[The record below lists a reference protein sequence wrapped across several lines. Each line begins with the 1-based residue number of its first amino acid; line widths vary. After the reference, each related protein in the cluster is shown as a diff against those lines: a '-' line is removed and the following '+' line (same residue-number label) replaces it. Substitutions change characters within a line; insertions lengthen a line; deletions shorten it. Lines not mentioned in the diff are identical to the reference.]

1 MRIGFRGS
9 ISGKGFGGKGIKA
22 ILGLFGG
29 GGGRLLRITETCILI
44 IVLTWNAT
52 TSCRHDTRRFLQTLR
67 IDSVNYSDLCVLGGL
82 VNTPRIVLPDASAYL
97 LNRSSQSLILCEG

>member
-29 GGGRLLRITETCILI
+29 GGGDCYELLR
-44 IVLTWNAT
+44 
-52 TSCRHDTRRFLQTLR
+52 R
-67 IDSVNYSDLCVLGGL
+67 
-82 VNTPRIVLPDASAYL
+82 AY
-97 LNRSSQSLILCEG
+97 